1 MTMSTLRTSP
11 NIARPDDVYARLL
24 ELHRGLS
31 DDESMRVNARLVLL
45 LANHIGD
52 MEVLEQAMR
61 EAIATC

>member
-1 MTMSTLRTSP
+1 MSTLRTSP